1 MKILKAVSHHLFMMP
16 IILCPLTH
24 RGPDQPLEALL
35 NMLGEQQSGL
45 REYLDAQ
52 RLKVLAEKVETER
65 RVRFVFSCV
74 SVCVCV
80 CVETG
85 RSCKCWANS

>member
-1 MKILKAVSHHLFMMP
+1 MP
-16 IILCPLTH
+16 IILSVSVPNGSH
-24 RGPDQPLEALL
+24 QPLEALL

-65 RVRFVFSCV
+65 RVRV
-74 SVCVCV
+74 SRVCFHRW
-80 CVETG
+80 TNY
-85 RSCKCWANS
+85 S